1 MSGLFFNACD
11 GSHYVMESFF
21 QFKNDLQTNNRNKNF
36 KIKKMLSIFKLKLFI
51 GFETI
56 RSAGF

>member
-1 MSGLFFNACD
+1 MHGD
-11 GSHYVMESFF
+11 GSHVMESFF
-21 QFKNDLQTNNRNKNF
+21 QFKNDLQINKRNKNF
-36 KIKKMLSIFKLKLFI
+36 KIKKNLLIFKLKLFI

>member
-1 MSGLFFNACD
+1 MPGD